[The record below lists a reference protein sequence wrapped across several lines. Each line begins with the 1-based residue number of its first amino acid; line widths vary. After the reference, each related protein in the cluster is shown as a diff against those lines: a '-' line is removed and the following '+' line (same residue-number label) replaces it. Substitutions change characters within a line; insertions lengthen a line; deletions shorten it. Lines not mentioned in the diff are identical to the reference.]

1 MRRRQDEL
9 QVELFLKYIKII
21 INNYKIHLGNIENSK
36 EQDFWY
42 EKQKQW

>member
-21 INNYKIHLGNIENSK
+21 INNYKIHLGNTENSK

-42 EKQKQW
+42 EKQKQ

>member
-42 EKQKQW
+42 EKQKQ